1 MLSRRTS
8 FYAGPED
15 FLKSCR
21 PMIIAIS
28 FLFGEMLSLYE
39 HQSTPNPN
47 MPIRGL
53 LYLAKNYQAYIDQ
66 NHLDIYSS
74 VLQRIPLPQ
83 YIVFY
88 NGTQKMPEHQLLH
101 LSDAFP
107 KHPDKIPCL
116 SCEAP
121 LLNINYG
128 KNKKIME
135 RCRKLEEYAILVAA
149 IRSWLDKGFTLNTAI
164 DHAVDECIENHILEN
179 FLVKHR
185 AEVRTMVLSTFDQ
198 ENHDRILKE
207 YSKKVGIEQG
217 MFKSVIS
224 ITKKNLEK
232 QMSPKDIAGFMDE
245 PEETIQRIADTIQA
259 HPEADVDTLYKL
271 LHPSDE
277 M

>member
-1 MLSRRTS
+1 MG
-8 FYAGPED
+8 YKND
-15 FLKSCR
+15 
-21 PMIIAIS
+21 IS

-88 NGTQKMPEHQLLH
+88 NGTQKMPERQLLH

-116 SCEAP
+116 SCEAT

-164 DHAVDECIENHILEN
+164 DYAVDECIENHILES

-232 QMSPKDIAGFMDE
+232 QVSPKDIADFMEE
-245 PEETIQRIADTIQA
+245 PEETIQRIADAIQA
-259 HPEADVDTLYKL
+259 HPEADVNTLYKL
-271 LHPSDE
+271 LNPSDE